1 MVFYDYLRLIFSGM
15 LGALPLLLV
24 WLAGAGLAI
33 GRWKRHPRVSR
44 TALTGFL
51 LMIFSIILNALWLAI
66 YGDISAGQPPAFE
79 FVFATDLAASLILF
93 SLQLGGF
100 ILVVLA
106 VFGGRRGQP
115 GLVQQKSEEAA
126 S

>member
-15 LGALPLLLV
+15 VGALPLLLV

-33 GRWKRHPRVSR
+33 GRWKRHARVSR

-51 LMIFSIILNALWLAI
+51 LLIFSFILNALWLAI
-66 YGDISAGQPPAFE
+66 YSDISAGQSQAFE
-79 FVFATDLAASLILF
+79 FVYAIDLAASLILF

-100 ILVVLA
+100 ILVILA
-106 VFGGRRGQP
+106 VFRDRLNQQP
-115 GLVQQKSEEAA
+115 STQPMSEEAA